1 MKKVILFFLALNVVI
16 AANTQTKMRIDRIDA
31 TSSSSN
37 TFNFL
42 NYGVVK
48 EIIVQHIGNAV
59 KKYWNLE
66 TVDTDNI
73 NINFKRKANGSTSNE
88 TINASLVH
96 PEFEGWHL
104 SIQFNENLPN
114 YVLKILGSTE
124 DAFELIPVTTAV
136 IDVQLV
142 LKDNVGNVQH
152 KSNAYFIV
160 KANNKNAFG
169 NPDWSYS
176 LSPTAFTSFTKHAA
190 TILLDSSTTA
200 LPINL
205 VTGGAAF
212 FADNY
217 IMPAIT
223 NQPRIFTEQQKDF
236 IKYTYADSSK
246 TLLRFV
252 EPMIYVLNLKKKTDA
267 EYPQQF
273 AAAIKH
279 RKENVNYKY
288 CMAEQAFRSVFTNNN
303 YTCKTFV
310 AINND
315 VFNVPQYA
323 YRYLPGNIHFLLSD
337 TDTLA
342 TFSIDHNILATGKE
356 IYFNKIYNGIDSSF
370 QLIQQAVVPK
380 RTVQYDLQMS
390 GTFKNKP
397 FEILCSAGNTIKEIY
412 YNNKLVCITRG
423 QFMPEAFIL
432 LDTNLPTNIFEPLL
446 MLAFFKTP

>member
-16 AANTQTKMRIDRIDA
+16 AANTQTKMRIDKIDA

-42 NYGVVK
+42 NYSVVK
-48 EIIVQHIGNAV
+48 EIIVQHIATAV

-66 TVDTDNI
+66 IVDTANV
-73 NINFKRKANGSTSNE
+73 NINFKRKTNGSISKE

-104 SIQFNENLPN
+104 SLQFNENLPN
-114 YVLKILGSTE
+114 YLLTILGSTE

-169 NPDWSYS
+169 YADWSYS
-176 LSPTAFTSFTKHAA
+176 LSPTAFTSFTKQAA

-212 FADNY
+212 FTDNF

-236 IKYTYADSSK
+236 ISYTYADSSK
-246 TLLRFV
+246 SVLRFI
-252 EPMIYVLNLKKKTDA
+252 EPMIYVLNLKKKNDT

-288 CMAEQAFRSVFTNNN
+288 CMAEQAFRSVLTNNN

-310 AINND
+310 ALNND

-342 TFSIDHNILATGKE
+342 KFSIDHNMLATGKE
-356 IYFNKIYNGIDSSF
+356 IYFDKIYNGVDSSF
-370 QLIQQAVVPK
+370 QLVQQAVVHK
-380 RTVQYDLQMS
+380 RTIQYDLQIS
-390 GTFKNKP
+390 GTFRDKP
-397 FEILCSAGNTIKEIY
+397 FEILCSSKNTLKEIY
-412 YNNKLVCITRG
+412 YNNKLVCIARG
-423 QFMPEAFIL
+423 QLMPEAFIL

-446 MLAFFKTP
+446 MLSFFKTP